1 MFNVEGRCR
10 PIEHILYIFASGLIL
25 RQCLPL
31 HLSCRK
37 AICQHFGVFFV
48 FIRAFTSLKRC
59 ELAPGFHSQAL
70 QFHSHCDILWR
81 DFMSNIERVAEL
93 HCQHLHI
100 KRGKLLKTLC
110 IQYPFVLHRPPIQLN
125 TLEST
130 FFGVA
135 MIMTSW
141 YPQRREVIYR
151 KIKGLGSI
159 FLFPVTIH
167 WYSIGLYIFTSS
179 CRSVPSVAK
188 PPWSRS
194 SRRRPNTFTRKG
206 SLVLDVKA

>member
-10 PIEHILYIFASGLIL
+10 PIEHILYIFVYLCLGADLAAMSTIASQL
-25 RQCLPL
+25 QESN
-31 HLSCRK
+31 LSTYL
-37 AICQHFGVFFV
+37 GVFFV

-70 QFHSHCDILWR
+70 QFYSHCDILWR

-100 KRGKLLKTLC
+100 TRGKLLCMKTLC

-130 FFGVA
+130 FSGVA
-135 MIMTSW
+135 MITTSW

-151 KIKGLGSI
+151 
-159 FLFPVTIH
+159 
-167 WYSIGLYIFTSS
+167 
-179 CRSVPSVAK
+179 
-188 PPWSRS
+188 
-194 SRRRPNTFTRKG
+194 
-206 SLVLDVKA
+206 